1 MLEEIKK
8 YHFYLGSIQRN
19 IKCRKMEKNQIMHT
33 SQNRK
38 MRRVKNLRTI
48 EIKIQDIR
56 YKNRHINDFKVYKMT
71 K

>member
-1 MLEEIKK
+1 
-8 YHFYLGSIQRN
+8 
-19 IKCRKMEKNQIMHT
+19 
-33 SQNRK
+33 